1 MMRVAQPDCRIPAC
15 AIIRATIDLPSMS
28 TETKTKRDPEGT
40 RRRIL
45 AAATEEFAKG
55 GLAGARVDQIA
66 RRAETNERMLYY
78 YYGSKEGLFL
88 AVLEKQYAEFR
99 AAEEKL
105 HLVDEDPIAGVR
117 ALARFVWDWYYQ
129 HPEFIRLINSEN
141 LHEARHLKKSAQ
153 LQQLINPVVD
163 VLADVIHRGQQQG
176 VFRDNIDVPQ
186 FYLTISALGY
196 YVLSNRYTIS
206 AVTGRDVASQHE
218 HERFAELHTEMLL
231 CYLKRS
237 CCPESAP

>member
-1 MMRVAQPDCRIPAC
+1 MIRVAPADRRISALCHNP
-15 AIIRATIDLPSMS
+15 RNDRPHPMS
-28 TETKTKRDPEGT
+28 TEPKTKRDPEGT

-88 AVLEKQYAEFR
+88 AVLEKQYANFR
-99 AAEEKL
+99 VAEEQL
-105 HLVDEDPIAGVR
+105 HLVDEDPVAGVR
-117 ALARFVWDWYYQ
+117 TLARFIWDWYYE
-129 HPEFIRLINSEN
+129 HPEFIRLVNSEN
-141 LHEARHLKKSAQ
+141 LHEARHLKKSTQ

-163 VLADVIHRGQQQG
+163 VLADVIRRGQERG
-176 VFRDNIDVPQ
+176 LFRDNIDVPQ

-206 AVTGRDVASQHE
+206 AVIGRDVASQQE
-218 HERFAELHTEMLL
+218 HERFAELHTDMLL
-231 CYLKRS
+231 SYLKK
-237 CCPESAP
+237 P

>member
-1 MMRVAQPDCRIPAC
+1 M
-15 AIIRATIDLPSMS
+15 TS
-28 TETKTKRDPEGT
+28 TDTKTKRDPEGT

-88 AVLEKQYAEFR
+88 AVLEHKYAEFR
-99 AAEEKL
+99 AAEEQL
-105 HLVDEDPIAGVR
+105 HIVEEDPIAAVR
-117 ALARFVWDWYYQ
+117 TLARFVWDWYYQ
-129 HPEFIRLINSEN
+129 NPEFIRLVNSEN

-153 LQQLINPVVD
+153 LQQLVNPVVD
-163 VLADVIHRGQQQG
+163 ALADIVRRGQEQG
-176 VFRDNIDVPQ
+176 LFRDNIDVSQ
-186 FYLTISALGY
+186 LYLTISGLGY

-206 AVTGRDVASQHE
+206 AVIGRDVASQDE
-218 HERFAELHTEMLL
+218 HERFAVLHTEMLL
-231 CYLKRS
+231 AYLARQ
-237 CCPESAP
+237 

>member
-1 MMRVAQPDCRIPAC
+1 
-15 AIIRATIDLPSMS
+15 MS
-28 TETKTKRDPEGT
+28 TEPKTKRDPEGT

-88 AVLEKQYAEFR
+88 AVLEKQYANFR
-99 AAEEKL
+99 AAEEQL
-105 HLVDEDPIAGVR
+105 HLVDEDPVEGVR
-117 ALARFVWDWYYQ
+117 ALARFVWDWYYE
-129 HPEFIRLINSEN
+129 HPEFIRLVNSEN
-141 LHEARHLKKSAQ
+141 LHEARHLKNSAQ

-163 VLADVIHRGQQQG
+163 VLADVIRRGQQRG
-176 VFRDNIDVPQ
+176 LFRDHIDVPQ

-206 AVTGRDVASQHE
+206 AVIGRDVASQQE
-218 HERFAELHTEMLL
+218 HDRFAELHTDMLL
-231 CYLKRS
+231 SYLKK
-237 CCPESAP
+237 P

>member
-1 MMRVAQPDCRIPAC
+1 
-15 AIIRATIDLPSMS
+15 MS
-28 TETKTKRDPEGT
+28 NEPRTKRDPEGT

-88 AVLEKQYAEFR
+88 TVLEKQYAEFR
-99 AAEEKL
+99 AAEEQL
-105 HLVDEDPIAGVR
+105 HITDEDPVAAVR
-117 ALARFVWDWYYQ
+117 TLARFVWDWYYA
-129 HPEFIRLINSEN
+129 HPEFIRLVNSEN

-153 LQQLINPVVD
+153 LHQLINPVVD
-163 VLADVIHRGQQQG
+163 VLADIIARGQQQG
-176 VFRDNIDVPQ
+176 VFREGIDVPQ

-206 AVTGRDVASQHE
+206 AVIGRDVASEEE
-218 HERFAELHTEMLL
+218 HARFADLHTDMLL
-231 CYLKRS
+231 SYLTRR
-237 CCPESAP
+237 

>member
-1 MMRVAQPDCRIPAC
+1 MRN
-15 AIIRATIDLPSMS
+15 
-28 TETKTKRDPEGT
+28 ETRTKRDPEGT

-45 AAATEEFAKG
+45 DAATEEFAKG

-99 AAEEKL
+99 AAEEQL
-105 HLVDEDPIAGVR
+105 HITEEDPAAAVR
-117 ALARFVWDWYYQ
+117 TLARFVWDWYYRN
-129 HPEFIRLINSEN
+129 PEFIRLVNSEN
-141 LHEARHLKKSAQ
+141 LHEARHLKKSTQ
-153 LQQLINPVVD
+153 LHQLINPVVN
-163 VLADVIHRGQQQG
+163 VLADIVKRGQKKG
-176 VFRDNIDVPQ
+176 VFRDNVDVSQ
-186 FYLTISALGY
+186 LYLTISALGY

-206 AVTGRDVASQHE
+206 AVIGRDMAAQDE

-231 CYLKRS
+231 AYLERR
-237 CCPESAP
+237 PA